1 MSAGVAAGRRP
12 AVSVL
17 GAVASTDHKHIGLV
31 TAGAAFVFFLI
42 GGALALL
49 MRTELAQPGLRVLSD
64 DAYNQVFSM
73 HGSTMFYLFG
83 VPMALALGLYLV
95 PLQVGAAEIVWPRLA
110 LLGFWLFLG
119 GGSIMYAGFL
129 TDQGANKSGWTAF
142 DPLSDSTFSPGTGTD
157 FWIVG
162 VFLGALAAMLWAACV
177 LATIMRRRAPGMT
190 MLRIPIFCWSM
201 VVTCLL
207 VLTSF
212 PAVLAAMGLLYVD
225 RHYGGVLEGASGAIT
240 YQHLFWFY
248 GHPVVY
254 IVFFPFFGAAV
265 EAIAAS
271 ARRRFFGYRG
281 MVFSLLG
288 FAALSM
294 SVWGHHM
301 FTTGQVTNRY
311 FALTSTALIVPA
323 GIEYLSSNATM
334 WGGRIR
340 LRTSMLFA
348 LGLLFLFLLG
358 GLSGIFTGS
367 PPLDYHVHDT
377 YFVVAHF
384 HYTLFGGTIMGF
396 FAGAYHWF
404 PKVTGRRLGEGLGK
418 VHFGLTVVGGLLTFV
433 PMFFLGHE
441 GMVRRISDYPA
452 DAGWEGLNV
461 VSTVGAFVIALGMVV
476 FIVNVAQ
483 SLRLG
488 PVAGDDPWDGHT
500 LEWATTSPPPR
511 HNFDALPPVRSY
523 APLLA
528 LREQG
533 VGPRSANLVPAGE
546 GEHAGGS

>member
-1 MSAGVAAGRRP
+1 MAG
-12 AVSVL
+12 
-17 GAVASTDHKHIGLV
+17 STDHKHIGLLAAA
-31 TAGAAFVFFLI
+31 TAFVFFLL

-49 MRTELAQPGLRVLSD
+49 MRAELAQPGLRVLSD
-64 DAYNQVFSM
+64 DAYNQVFTM

-95 PLQVGAAEIVWPRLA
+95 PLQVGAAEIAWPRLA

-119 GGSIMYAGFL
+119 GGVIMYAGFL

-142 DPLSDSTFSPGTGTD
+142 DPLSNSTFSPGTGTD

-190 MLRIPIFCWSM
+190 MLRIPIFSWSM

-207 VLTSF
+207 VLTAF
-212 PAVLAAMGLLYVD
+212 PAVLAAMTLLYVD
-225 RHYGGVLEGASGAIT
+225 RHYGGVLTGASGAIT

-281 MVFSLLG
+281 MVFSLLA

-323 GIEYLSSNATM
+323 GLEYLSAIATM

-348 LGLLFLFLLG
+348 LGLLLLFLLG

-384 HYTLFGGTIMGF
+384 HYTLFGGTVMGL
-396 FAGAYHWF
+396 FAGVYHWF

-418 VHFGLTVVGGLLTFV
+418 VHFALTVVGGLLTFV

-452 DAGWEGLNV
+452 EAGWEGLNV
-461 VSTVGAFVIALGMVV
+461 VSTVGAFVIFLGMLV
-476 FIVNVAQ
+476 FVVNVAR

-488 PVAGDDPWDGHT
+488 PEAGDDPWDGHT

-511 HNFDALPPVRSY
+511 HNFDTLPPVRSY
-523 APLLA
+523 APLLD

-533 VGPRSANLVPAGE
+533 VGPRSADLVPAGE
-546 GEHAGGS
+546 GGHAGGS